1 MVTGDYAAR
10 GWARLPFDATLLFWA
25 RAARAAARAA
35 LADPAL
41 RARWLDCEG
50 TWFVGVDALAND
62 AAGRVAGGPAL
73 PEGLRAAVE
82 AVHGPLPPLHRAQ
95 LSTVFPGYPKPRA
108 GESTAASRY
117 RATRDAAH
125 VDGLLPEGPERRRHL
140 REPHRWI
147 LGLPLTDADPEAAPL
162 VVWEGSHAI
171 MREAFAQ
178 ALAGIAPQAWGAVDL
193 TEAYHAARRTA
204 FETCRRVP
212 LPAAPGDAVLVHRL
226 ALHGVAP
233 WGAGAKAAPEGRCIA
248 YFRPLCA
255 DPGDWLAAP

>member
-1 MVTGDYAAR
+1 MVRADYAAR
-10 GWARLPFDATLLFWA
+10 GWARLPFDAELAAWA
-25 RAARAAARAA
+25 EAARPAARAA

-62 AAGRVAGGPAL
+62 AEGRVAGGPAL
-73 PEGLRAAVE
+73 PEGLRAAVAALE
-82 AVHGPLPPLHRAQ
+82 GPLPPLHRAQ

-108 GESTAASRY
+108 GESAAALRY

-125 VDGLLPEGPERRRHL
+125 VDGLLPEGPARRRHL

-147 LGLPLTDADPEAAPL
+147 LGLPLSEADAEAAPL

-171 MREAFAQ
+171 MRAAFAEAF
-178 ALAGIAPQAWGAVDL
+178 AGIAPEAWGDVDV
-193 TEAYHAARRTA
+193 TEAYHAARRRA

-212 LPAAPGDAVLVHRL
+212 LPARPGEAVLVHRR

-233 WGAGAKAAPEGRCIA
+233 WGAGAAAAPEGRCIA

-255 DPGDWLAAP
+255 EPGGWLAAP